1 MADPQ
6 VLHFSDLHLGSG
18 LNHGKVNPET
28 GLNTRFEDFLSSLRQ
43 CIDYAIDMAIDLVLF
58 GGDAFPD
65 ATPPPFVQNAFAAQ
79 IRRLTES
86 SIPVVLLVGNHDQYA
101 QGEGGA
107 SLSIY
112 RTLGLPQV
120 IVGDRLETHHIETR
134 HGPVQVV
141 TLPWLNRSTFL
152 THSEVQ
158 GMPMAEVNR
167 LLLDRLD
174 QALEGETRK
183 LDPALPAIL
192 LAHVMVDRATYGAE
206 RFLAVGKGLDIPLS
220 LLARPIFDYVALGH
234 VHRFQILGDRPLT
247 TYAGSIDRVDFSEE
261 QEDKGFIVIQF
272 QDKQP
277 KLEFIS
283 LAVRSFQTIRA
294 DLREAEDPLEMLRG
308 LISQVLQPDAV
319 VRLIYQLHA
328 SQVPQID
335 LADLKRALARAHVA
349 TIQPQVVTLLTEV
362 RAPDLQP
369 HHLLTPLEALKLYC
383 EARPQLM
390 PLQEDLLTVAT
401 ALLAEDFVGPVQL
414 NGRVA
419 ESATPY
425 TDQDVEQLPLL

>member
-1 MADPQ
+1 MDGPK

-18 LNHGKVNPET
+18 LNHGKVNPAT
-28 GLNTRFEDFLSSLRQ
+28 GLNTRFEDFLSSLCQ
-43 CIDYAIDMAIDLVLF
+43 CIDYAIETAIDLVMF

-79 IRRLTES
+79 VRRLTEAQ
-86 SIPVVLLVGNHDQYA
+86 IPVVLLVGNHDQYA

-120 IVGDRLETHHIETR
+120 IVGDRLETHCIETR
-134 HGPVQVV
+134 HGPVQVI

-158 GMPMAEVNR
+158 GKTMAEVNA

-183 LDPALPAIL
+183 LDLTQPAIL
-192 LAHVMVDRATYGAE
+192 LAHAMVDRATYGAE
-206 RFLAVGKGLDIPLS
+206 RFLAVGKGLDLPLS
-220 LLARPIFDYVALGH
+220 LLARPAFDYVALGH

-247 TYAGSIDRVDFSEE
+247 AYAGSLDRVDFSEE
-261 QEDKGFIVIQF
+261 QEDKGFIVVQF

-277 KLEFIS
+277 SIEFLS

-294 DLREAEDPLEMLRG
+294 DLRDAADPLETLLA
-308 LISQVLQPDAV
+308 LISKVLQPDAV
-319 VRLIYQLHA
+319 VRLIYQLQA
-328 SQVPQID
+328 SQLAQID
-335 LADLKRALARAHVA
+335 LADVKQALGRAHVA
-349 TIQPQVVTLLTEV
+349 TIQPHVITPLTDI

-383 EARPQLM
+383 QARPQLV
-390 PLQEDLLTVAT
+390 PLQEDLLTAAM
-401 ALLAEDFVGPVQL
+401 ALLAEDFVGPLPL

-419 ESATPY
+419 EPATPY